1 MSSENPYPSH
11 DPVEPAPQGEPVESA
26 PREDGAADTRPD
38 VEHTARLDDT
48 SGATPPAEPSS
59 PAWAP
64 SPPVWEPSPPVWEPS
79 PPAWEAAAHEEE
91 PARNTFSVGYFVTGL
106 VFLGIAGIWLAEELG
121 AVEVA
126 DFDLLVPL
134 LLVVVGAAGLVA
146 GLARAA
152 RRG

>member
-11 DPVEPAPQGEPVESA
+11 DPVEPAPGGDPVEPA
-26 PREDGAADTRPD
+26 PRGYDAGDTQPV

-48 SGATPPAEPSS
+48 SGTTPPAEPAP
-59 PAWAP
+59 PA
-64 SPPVWEPSPPVWEPS
+64 WEPS

-91 PARNTFSVGYFVTGL
+91 PAGNTFSVGYFVTGL
-106 VFLGIAGIWLAEELG
+106 VFLGIAGIWLAQELG